1 MTNNQTGSHSGV
13 EQFLIFSAAEIKAMR
28 HNSIADSLGFISGDL
43 GNLRQAVR
51 VGNLEHGLRIA
62 AAIKLEA
69 DAITMQL
76 KKLR

>member
-1 MTNNQTGSHSGV
+1 
-13 EQFLIFSAAEIKAMR
+13 MR